1 MGVVLP
7 THIRMSSLHVVFI
20 FYPWLCVWFGD
31 ETKERRREE
40 VVQAEG
46 RRRGGKEAR
55 RDGAMGGFG

>member
-1 MGVVLP
+1 M
-7 THIRMSSLHVVFI
+7 FI

-55 RDGAMGGFG
+55 RDGAMG